1 MILFLFSVRR
11 PISSQVFAHD
21 RVDRSKFVINRG
33 LYFCSTPVMFSL
45 LLTLVV
51 EVTMIRNPV
60 GRGSM
65 QLKSKEPENEMLTFF
80 EDQRKFSFP

>member
-1 MILFLFSVRR
+1 
-11 PISSQVFAHD
+11 
-21 RVDRSKFVINRG
+21 
-33 LYFCSTPVMFSL
+33 
-45 LLTLVV
+45 
-51 EVTMIRNPV
+51 MIRNPV

>member
-11 PISSQVFAHD
+11 PISSHVFAHD

-45 LLTLVV
+45 LLTVV